1 MSYTIY
7 FATCHL
13 AGTTGTAKLY
23 DIIITINYRKLIG
36 VLIMKNYGLVL
47 GGGGA
52 KGGYEIGVWKAL
64 RELNV
69 DLKAVVGASVGALNG
84 ALIVQDDYD
93 AAYDLWTDLTM
104 EKVIKVEKEIEEG
117 KGKIL
122 SKGMF
127 DTAYNALKEGGLD
140 VTPLKEIMDEVL
152 DEDKVRNSKVDFG
165 LVTFSVTDFKP
176 VRVFKKDIPYG
187 KLKDYLLA
195 SSCFPAFKRQEI
207 EDKKFIDGG
216 MWDNIPASLMIEKG
230 IKDMIIVDVSG
241 PGLNRKI
248 NEKDLNIIH
257 VKNSEDLGGTL
268 DFNGDRAKRNIEI
281 GYLDTL
287 KSFGKLKGSSYYLI
301 SSAEDKEMSIKDV
314 SNDDLKKLYYF
325 LGIEMKNKVS
335 AQNKLIITRILNT
348 LKKYAGGSLKVEDIY
363 IAMME
368 ITAEQL
374 QIERGNKYKK
384 EELLDEI
391 IGRYEEIKG
400 SKDFSEYISNLSSLL
415 SSKSMVD
422 FNREL
427 KNNIIDGKFL
437 IAYNADVKG
446 ENEGNKRFRRFLAM
460 TFPKITIS
468 NLFISIILERK
479 NFN

>member
-1 MSYTIY
+1 
-7 FATCHL
+7 
-13 AGTTGTAKLY
+13 
-23 DIIITINYRKLIG
+23 
-36 VLIMKNYGLVL
+36 
-47 GGGGA
+47 
-52 KGGYEIGVWKAL
+52 
-64 RELNV
+64 
-69 DLKAVVGASVGALNG
+69 
-84 ALIVQDDYD
+84 
-93 AAYDLWTDLTM
+93 
-104 EKVIKVEKEIEEG
+104 
-117 KGKIL
+117 
-122 SKGMF
+122 
-127 DTAYNALKEGGLD
+127 
-140 VTPLKEIMDEVL
+140 
-152 DEDKVRNSKVDFG
+152 
-165 LVTFSVTDFKP
+165 
-176 VRVFKKDIPYG
+176 
-187 KLKDYLLA
+187 
-195 SSCFPAFKRQEI
+195 
-207 EDKKFIDGG
+207 
-216 MWDNIPASLMIEKG
+216 
-230 IKDMIIVDVSG
+230 
-241 PGLNRKI
+241 
-248 NEKDLNIIH
+248 
-257 VKNSEDLGGTL
+257 
-268 DFNGDRAKRNIEI
+268 
-281 GYLDTL
+281 
-287 KSFGKLKGSSYYLI
+287 
-301 SSAEDKEMSIKDV
+301 
-314 SNDDLKKLYYF
+314 
-325 LGIEMKNKVS
+325 MKNKVS